1 MVVESGLENGIMRSA
16 PLQGRAMSGDV
27 SSRSFVEPEAELDH
41 RFTWRQLP
49 PQSEGSLPARSF
61 VDCER
66 AELLDAAASNTN
78 CPTCRRGQTDQCGS
92 PAGLI

>member
-49 PQSEGSLPARSF
+49 PQSEGSVPRRSSLTAKGRRSLMRPASKYELPDLADAVRQINA
-61 VDCER
+61 D
-66 AELLDAAASNTN
+66 LL
-78 CPTCRRGQTDQCGS
+78 PG
-92 PAGLI
+92 